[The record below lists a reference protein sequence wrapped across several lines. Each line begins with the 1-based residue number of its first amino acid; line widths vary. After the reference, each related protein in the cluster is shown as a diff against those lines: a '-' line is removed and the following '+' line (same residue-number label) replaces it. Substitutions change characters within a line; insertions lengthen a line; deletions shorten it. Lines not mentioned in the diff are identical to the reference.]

1 MQPAP
6 EARQQ
11 ENDMTAKI
19 QIYNPGSMAKPLGL
33 YCHVARAKAEEYL
46 HIAGQVSLD
55 QAGELVGKND
65 FEAQMRQ
72 TYDNLR
78 AALESAGAGFENVV
92 KYTTYLTR
100 KEDLGEYRRVRNA
113 LYEEFYPS
121 GTYPPNTLLIVTGLV
136 NDDLLVEIEAVA
148 AI

>member
-1 MQPAP
+1 
-6 EARQQ
+6 
-11 ENDMTAKI
+11 MTAKI
-19 QIYNPGSMAKPLGL
+19 ETYNPESMAKPLGL
-33 YCHVARAKAEEYL
+33 YCHVARAKAGEYV
-46 HIAGQVSLD
+46 HIAGQVCLNP
-55 QAGELVGKND
+55 AGELVGAND

-72 TYDNLR
+72 TYANLQ
-78 AALESAGAGFENVV
+78 AALASAGAGFENVV

-113 LYEEFYPS
+113 LYEEFYPN
-121 GTYPPNTLLIVTGLV
+121 GTYPPNTLLVVSGLV

>member
-1 MQPAP
+1 M
-6 EARQQ
+6 
-11 ENDMTAKI
+11 
-19 QIYNPGSMAKPLGL
+19 
-33 YCHVARAKAEEYL
+33 
-46 HIAGQVSLD
+46 SLD
-55 QAGELVGKND
+55 KSGELVGRND
-65 FEAQMRQ
+65 FEAQLRQ
-72 TYDNLR
+72 TYENLR
-78 AALESAGAGFENVV
+78 AALESAGAGFGSVI

>member
-1 MQPAP
+1 MSAQ
-6 EARQQ
+6 
-11 ENDMTAKI
+11 I
-19 QIYNPGSMAKPLGL
+19 QIYNPGTMAKPLGL

-55 QAGELVGKND
+55 QAGELVGRND

-72 TYDNLR
+72 TYDNLQ
-78 AALESAGAGFENVV
+78 AALESAGAGFANVV
-92 KYTTYLTR
+92 KFTTYLTR
-100 KEDLGEYRRVRNA
+100 KEDRGEYRRVRNA
-113 LYEEFYPS
+113 LYEDLYPS
-121 GTYPPNTLLIVTGLV
+121 GTYPPNTLLIVNGLV